1 MLVIRDYLDRDLN
14 QVVELWYRSWAHE
27 FPNLKHPQSFGEWK
41 LRFQNDLAKRGNVL
55 VAVIRH
61 RIVGF
66 VVAIEGKINQIFVDI
81 DIQRNGTGTA
91 LIDRVKKIYPS
102 GLRLTV
108 LQQNTKARKFYE
120 KHGFVAGK
128 LGVNKI
134 NRQPNIE
141 YIWYP
146 ENTTV

>member
-1 MLVIRDYLDRDLN
+1 M
-14 QVVELWYRSWAHE
+14 
-27 FPNLKHPQSFGEWK
+27 
-41 LRFQNDLAKRGNVL
+41 
-55 VAVIRH
+55 
-61 RIVGF
+61 
-66 VVAIEGKINQIFVDI
+66 VAIEREINQIFVDI
-81 DIQRNGTGTA
+81 DIQRNGIRTA
-91 LIDRVKKIYPS
+91 LIARVKKIYPS

-134 NRQPNIE
+134 NGQPNIE

-146 ENTTV
+146 ENKTVRSVKFSLIDR